1 VLPTEIEPA
10 QNTPL
15 VEEILDAS
23 EVQEAQLLELHELG
37 ELEEQIH
44 VIVGAEVQDVVQ
56 VERIAQAEAPEHGQ
70 NRFSHDILVSEINIA
85 EVQAT
90 NIQISQV

>member
-1 VLPTEIEPA
+1 MLLTEIEPA
-10 QNTPL
+10 QHTPL

-23 EVQEAQLLELHELG
+23 EVQESQLLELHELG

-44 VIVGAEVQDVVQ
+44 VIVGAEVQDAVQ
-56 VERIAQAEAPEHGQ
+56 VERIAQAEASEHGQ
-70 NRFSHDILVSEINIA
+70 NRLSHDILVPEVNIA

-90 NIQISQV
+90 DIQISQV